1 MPKRVRRVLST
12 TGIIITGFSMI
23 AVFNYANIISNQSL
37 TGSETDSQQNMIYL
51 FLNMA
56 ITFSVGGISLK
67 ILLDDMSE

>member
-1 MPKRVRRVLST
+1 MST

-56 ITFSVGGISLK
+56 ITFSVGGMSLK
-67 ILLDDMSE
+67 VLLDGMSE

>member
-56 ITFSVGGISLK
+56 ITFSVGGMSLK
-67 ILLDDMSE
+67 VLLDDMSE

>member
-12 TGIIITGFSMI
+12 TGIIITGLSMI

>member
-1 MPKRVRRVLST
+1 
-12 TGIIITGFSMI
+12 MI

-56 ITFSVGGISLK
+56 ITFSVGGLSLK
-67 ILLDDMSE
+67 TLLDDMSE

>member
-12 TGIIITGFSMI
+12 TGIIIIGFPMI

>member
-23 AVFNYANIISNQSL
+23 GVFNYANIISNQLL